1 MFISEEEA
9 DRRINSRS
17 NLLRRLNLPLTKP
30 ELVKPEPTKNPAI
43 IEEQKPVEIETKADS
58 DKIDQVDIALEEARA
73 NPTPSTE
80 DDAIRLA
87 ILAGRRHLK
96 TSEER
101 GGRFPQQGNVPPI
114 FRQLIGTAAKLGT
127 AQGAAEAWGVNP
139 TMAHHYKHGRTS
151 QETESAG
158 LQAAIDQNVLV
169 VRHQVLDLLST
180 TVSGITPEKL
190 ENQSVVSLSQIA
202 RNLSS
207 IMSSTRP
214 MVNVEQTNNAQ
225 VIVFSPDAQKETEY
239 ETIEVE

>member
-9 DRRINSRS
+9 DRRVNSKG
-17 NLLRRLNLPLTKP
+17 NLLRRLGIPLRPPKEVIIVKDPAPEDEEVRGP
-30 ELVKPEPTKNPAI
+30 ELDVVRE
-43 IEEQKPVEIETKADS
+43 
-58 DKIDQVDIALEEARA
+58 VDIALAEVQA
-73 NPTPSTE
+73 NPTEPTE

-101 GGRFPQQGNVPPI
+101 GGRYPQQGNVPPI
-114 FRQLIGTAAKLGT
+114 FRALIGSAAKLGT
-127 AQGAAEAWGVNP
+127 ATAAAKSWGVNS

-151 QETESAG
+151 QDTESKG
-158 LQAAIDQNVLV
+158 LSQQIDHNVMV
-169 VRHQVLDLLST
+169 VRSQVLDLLST
-180 TVSGITPEKL
+180 TVSNITPEKL
-190 ENQSVVSLSQIA
+190 ENRNAQELSAIA

-214 MVNVEQTNNAQ
+214 LVVNEQTNNAQ
-225 VIVFSPDAQKETEY
+225 VIVFSPDAEKETTY

>member
-17 NLLRRLNLPLTKP
+17 NLLRRLNIPITRP
-30 ELVKPEPTKNPAI
+30 ELSKPEPTKNPAI
-43 IEEQKPVEIETKADS
+43 IEEQKPVEIETRPADE
-58 DKIDQVDIALEEARA
+58 VDIALEEARA

-96 TSEER
+96 PSEER

-127 AQGAAEAWGVNP
+127 AAKAADSWGVNP

-151 QETESAG
+151 QEQESPG

-214 MVNVEQTNNAQ
+214 LVNVEQTNNAQ
-225 VIVFSPDAQKETEY
+225 VIVFSPEAIKETEY